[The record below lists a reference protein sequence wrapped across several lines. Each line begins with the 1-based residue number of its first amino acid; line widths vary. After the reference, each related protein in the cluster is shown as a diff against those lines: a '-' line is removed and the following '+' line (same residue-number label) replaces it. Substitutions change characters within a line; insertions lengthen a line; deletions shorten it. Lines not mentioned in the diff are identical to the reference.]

1 MISSGKA
8 IISQHMGVVFLC
20 LTILITSIGMGAIA
34 PILPLFTESTFHVN
48 RTQVGLA
55 VGLFGIGRIFTSL
68 PAGYLT
74 QRYGRR
80 FVLNLGQV
88 INFVGATM
96 MAISFSYTW
105 LIISRF
111 ISGLGWSVY
120 LTGSSVYLRDVAEP
134 QNRAKFL
141 SLLEMSILAGQS
153 IGPLIGGYIG
163 DKLGLRFPLYLS
175 AFVILVA
182 LMILKFFVP
191 ESQTSKPYIEN
202 SVSVQAN
209 LNPYAKSGSFNG
221 RLWKLLISP
230 GLIFVGMFSLM
241 IVANRQGGRFSVLP
255 LYGESKGF
263 NAAQI
268 GVFISVTHVPQ
279 FFTTMASGFLSD
291 RFGRK
296 FTIIPGVA
304 LIVLGLLVFHFT
316 GNLPQMMISGILM
329 GLGEGLAGPP
339 GLAFFAD
346 IAPPGM
352 EGITMGL
359 YRTFGGI
366 GSAVGAVL
374 LGGIADI
381 AGFAWSIGIDAI
393 LLSCTALGVMLFVRE
408 TAGKGKLSA
417 STNNE

>member
-1 MISSGKA
+1 MINSFKA
-8 IISQHMGVVFLC
+8 TMSNHRGVVFLC

-34 PILPLFTESTFHVN
+34 PILPLFTESAFHVN
-48 RTQVGLA
+48 RTQVGIA

-80 FVLNLGQV
+80 FVLNLGQA
-88 INFVGATM
+88 ITFVGATM
-96 MAISFSYTW
+96 VALSFSYTW
-105 LIISRF
+105 LIVWRF
-111 ISGLGWSVY
+111 ISGLGWSIY

-153 IGPLIGGYIG
+153 IGPLTGGYLG
-163 DKLGLRFPLYLS
+163 DKFGLRFPLYLS
-175 AFVILVA
+175 ALVILIA
-182 LMILKFFVP
+182 LMILKFLVP
-191 ESQTSKPYIEN
+191 ESRTSELPKEDY
-202 SVSVQAN
+202 VTGQVN
-209 LNPYAKSGSFNG
+209 LDSGVESAGSDG

-263 NAAQI
+263 TAAQI
-268 GVFISVTHVPQ
+268 GAFISVTHVPQ

-296 FTIIPGVA
+296 FTIIPAVA
-304 LIVLGLLVFHFT
+304 LIVIGLLVFHFT
-316 GNLPQMMISGILM
+316 GNLFQMMISGILL

-381 AGFAWSIGIDAI
+381 AGFAWSLGVDAI
-393 LLSCTALGVMLFVRE
+393 LLICAALGVMLFVRE
-408 TAGKGKLSA
+408 TAGRGKLGA
-417 STNNE
+417 SKD